1 MVGIHV
7 KPQPK
12 AKIGKRA
19 EPEDLLVRSP
29 GLVLVSLSSTSL
41 GLRGVS
47 MVDLDRMWLLMRV
60 GIDSDVELQVKLG
73 WFEFSLLGMR

>member
-12 AKIGKRA
+12 ARIGKRA

-29 GLVLVSLSSTSL
+29 GLVLVSLSLREGVDWGL
-41 GLRGVS
+41 GQ
-47 MVDLDRMWLLMRV
+47 
-60 GIDSDVELQVKLG
+60 DVVAG
-73 WFEFSLLGMR
+73 WN

>member
-1 MVGIHV
+1 MSSLSRRPGLE
-7 KPQPK
+7 K
-12 AKIGKRA
+12 